1 MKNEFKIS
9 YRKSCGNLHV
19 RPEGIFNGMCAWELI
34 KIIKTHYNGYGRVFV
49 ETALLIEVLPD
60 GVVLFKKY
68 MPSQMTQLDRL
79 FIKGKKGF
87 KIGPNGCRV
96 LICKPNKKRHPIN
109 RRFKPVLRIA
119 HNSENR

>member
-1 MKNEFKIS
+1 MKNEFRIN

-19 RPEGIFNGMCAWELI
+19 RPEGAFNGMCAWALI
-34 KIIKTHYNGYGRVFV
+34 KTIKKHYNGHGRVFV

-68 MPSQMTQLDRL
+68 MPSQMRQIDRL

-96 LICKPNKKRHPIN
+96 LICKPHKKNPVF

-119 HNSENR
+119 HNPENR